1 MCVQRKKINQ
11 TTVRHSTLTHVVD
24 DEALALAE
32 DEPGWIW
39 VEGDGQVGGGG
50 GELEGAAASDV
61 APQDTSRD
69 LIAVGD
75 GQHVAVADVQPE
87 DSEKIRVRERER
99 ESAAPDKSRWLRAS
113 RVDSRLCGRRRDL
126 RG

>member
-1 MCVQRKKINQ
+1 M
-11 TTVRHSTLTHVVD
+11 
-24 DEALALAE
+24 
-32 DEPGWIW
+32 
-39 VEGDGQVGGGG
+39 EGDGQVGGGG

-99 ESAAPDKSRWLRAS
+99 ISSSGQVAMTQSESCRQTTVWETP
-113 RVDSRLCGRRRDL
+113 
-126 RG
+126 